1 MNRNYRRYNYNRNS
15 YTKPK
20 TFSVYSYIENEF
32 FNADDELFHKI
43 SNLYRNIYGE
53 RPYRYLLNTYNSW
66 KRGSVK
72 TSRQTMKRIFEC
84 VPRFL
89 SDEKRFII
97 LKNEILFFIKE
108 LHSKQIEK
116 DVSLIE
122 LNSLFKN
129 YNLQIEDF
137 EKSNMPYMA
146 SDKIFKVDEIEQFLN
161 VCKYVLKEKLKL
173 VYNQVKNDI
182 ILIKEKLSTFNTGIF
197 QASYKINFL
206 KSTID
211 ISLINDI
218 PLNFIQIQPNQME
231 LSGRYKEYAENYI
244 LNELIKL
251 DFSEKNGKINSYVK
265 SVDFDFFISQYETL
279 FEAKRS
285 SSLQSEFNGEGGILD
300 LKFEV
305 KVLKSLYTSIL
316 YSIIKTFGYFILII
330 AAIFSIFEF
339 NLYESILLLIIGTL
353 IIGSMLI
360 SASISEIKSI
370 KESLTDINR
379 YGK

>member
-1 MNRNYRRYNYNRNS
+1 MNRNYRRYSRNS
-15 YTKPK
+15 FTKPK
-20 TFSVYSYIENEF
+20 TFSAYSYIEKEF
-32 FNADDELFHKI
+32 FKADDELFQKV
-43 SNLYRNIYGE
+43 SNLYYNIYGE
-53 RPYRYLLNTYNSW
+53 NAYKYLLNTYNSW
-66 KRGSVK
+66 KSGSVK
-72 TSRQTMKRIFEC
+72 TSRQTMRRIFEC

-89 SDEKRFII
+89 TDEKRFVI
-97 LKNEILFFIKE
+97 LKNEVLFFLKE

-116 DVSLIE
+116 DVSLSE
-122 LNSLFKN
+122 LDTLFNN
-129 YNLQIEDF
+129 YSLQIENF
-137 EKSNMPYMA
+137 KKSNMPYMA
-146 SDKIFKVDEIEQFLN
+146 SNKIFKVNEIEEFLN

-173 VYNQVKNDI
+173 VYNQVKNDML
-182 ILIKEKLSTFNTGIF
+182 LIKGKLSTFNTGIF
-197 QASYKINFL
+197 QASYKISFL

-218 PLNFIQIQPNQME
+218 PLNFIQIQPSQIE
-231 LSGRYKEYAENYI
+231 LSGRYKEYAEKYI

-300 LKFEV
+300 LKFEI
-305 KVLKSLYTSIL
+305 KVIKSLYTSIL

-330 AAIFSIFEF
+330 VAIFSIFEF
-339 NLYESILLLIIGTL
+339 ELYESVLFLIIGSL

-370 KESLTDINR
+370 NESLTDINR

>member
-20 TFSVYSYIENEF
+20 TFSAYTYIENEF
-32 FNADDELFHKI
+32 FNADDVLFQKV
-43 SNLYRNIYGE
+43 SNLYYNIYGE
-53 RPYRYLLNTYNSW
+53 NAYKYLLNTYNSW
-66 KRGSVK
+66 KSGSVK
-72 TSRQTMKRIFEC
+72 TSRQTMNRIFEC

-89 SDEKRFII
+89 TDEKRFVI
-97 LKNEILFFIKE
+97 LKNEVLFFLKE
-108 LHSKQIEK
+108 LHRKQIEK
-116 DVSLIE
+116 DVSLSE
-122 LNSLFKN
+122 LDTLFKN
-129 YNLQIEDF
+129 YTLQIENF

-146 SDKIFKVDEIEQFLN
+146 SNRIFKEDEIEQFLN

-173 VYNQVKNDI
+173 VYDQVKNDI
-182 ILIKEKLSTFNTGIF
+182 LLIKEKLSTFSTGIF
-197 QASYKINFL
+197 QASYKISFL

-218 PLNFIQIQPNQME
+218 PLSFIQIQPNQIE

-305 KVLKSLYTSIL
+305 KVIKSLYTSIL

-339 NLYESILLLIIGTL
+339 KLYESILFLIIGTL